1 MRYLFF
7 FSALLFLIGDSDGM
21 AATSGKQEVA
31 FYIETYG
38 EIAPSQSPQVA
49 AAHKIFKQVRAV
61 ADKNAR
67 RLPKLV
73 VVNSKTNAWAIA
85 LPSGHIVLSKH
96 ALDLCF
102 KNAGADLAQARLAFV
117 LGHELAH
124 LAHDDYWHQEV
135 EEFLAGNP
143 DAERIA
149 HFLDQS
155 YEAREAELA
164 ADDKGYI
171 YAAMAG
177 FPVDRLLRKNGK
189 QDFFAY
195 WMQQTQSRVTASHPF
210 PEDRAELLR
219 RRLAMLQ
226 QRVGFFD
233 FGVRL
238 AHFGYCEDAVYFL
251 QEFQKVFP
259 GRAVLNNLGVCY
271 LQMARNAMKPS
282 RTWFY
287 WMPFQ
292 LDVETRAAALTRGG
306 PMIAGQRKFLKNYA
320 GEPEIADQY
329 LQTALDYLQRAT
341 QADPAYVPA
350 RLNLA
355 IVNLYLGRP
364 HQARAVLSEAL
375 QLAPDHP
382 QAILL
387 DALALYEQSGPDV
400 DLWPSAVA
408 RLEKGV
414 SKGPEWVYNLAR
426 LLTARPRMEEATPHW
441 NRLAAIAATLPDGI
455 RAQVC
460 AMQSKTPAL
469 ACLARQTQAATEP
482 PWQWPIP
489 GKDAP
494 PLTPTLRKKLF
505 SGWQSIPFDWYK
517 PKLYGFIHRNPKTEV
532 EVLEMNQ
539 MVHLQAAK
547 GEFPLKPSDM
557 QQYCPKPLQK
567 FPVAQGELFHCYPW
581 AVLVQEDKI
590 TQIWQVSR

>member
-1 MRYLFF
+1 MRYFLSVILLS
-7 FSALLFLIGDSDGM
+7 FSFVLNGV
-21 AATSGKQEVA
+21 AATSGKQEAA
-31 FYIETYG
+31 FYIEAYG
-38 EIAPSQSPQVA
+38 EIAPSQNPQVA
-49 AAHKIFKQVRAV
+49 TAHQIFRQVRAV

-85 LPSGHIVLSKH
+85 LPSGHIILSKH

-102 KNAGADLAQARLAFV
+102 KNADADLARARLAFV

-155 YEAREAELA
+155 HEAREAELA

-177 FPVDRLLRKNGK
+177 FPVNRLIQANDK

-195 WMQQTQSRVTASHPF
+195 WMQQTQSRVSASHPF

-219 RRLAMLQ
+219 RRLAMLR

-271 LQMARNAMKPS
+271 LQMARNTMKPG
-282 RTWFY
+282 RAWFY

-306 PMIAGQRKFLKNYA
+306 PITSGQHKFLKNHA
-320 GEPEIADQY
+320 GEPEAADQY

-355 IVNLYLGRP
+355 MVNLYLGRP

-375 QLAPDHP
+375 QLVPEHP
-382 QAILL
+382 QARLL

-408 RLEKGV
+408 RLEKGL
-414 SKGPEWVYNLAR
+414 SKGPAWEYNLAR
-426 LLTARPRMEEATPHW
+426 LLTARPRPEEANRHW
-441 NRLAAIAATLPDGI
+441 NRLTAEAATVPDGI
-455 RAQVC
+455 RAQIC
-460 AMQSKTPAL
+460 AMQSKIPAL
-469 ACLARQTQAATEP
+469 ACLAKPARAAVQP

-489 GKDAP
+489 SKDAP
-494 PLTPTLRKKLF
+494 PLTPTLRKKYF

-517 PKLYGFIHRNPKTEV
+517 PKLYGFIHRNPNADV

-539 MVHLQAAK
+539 FVHLLAAK
-547 GEFPLKPSDM
+547 GKFPLKPSEIG
-557 QQYCPKPLQK
+557 QYCPKPLQI
-567 FPVAQGELFHCYPW
+567 FPVAQGELYHCHPW
-581 AVLVQEDKI
+581 AVLVQAGKI